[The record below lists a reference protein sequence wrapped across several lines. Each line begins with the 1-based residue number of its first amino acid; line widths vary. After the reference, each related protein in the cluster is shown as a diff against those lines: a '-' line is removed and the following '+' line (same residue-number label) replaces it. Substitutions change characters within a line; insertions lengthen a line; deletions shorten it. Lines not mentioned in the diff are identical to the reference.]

1 MSFYPSSLTPLPL
14 VVAPHTQI
22 FYIWVFGASA
32 LVAQCVRSLWNFAA
46 NASKTFGLAAAG
58 ACVEGRCSSYL
69 RINSDL
75 LRRTMIDMSL
85 CGCYCDAGLVVK
97 VLAIAV
103 FFVLTFTGALCMVRP

>member
-58 ACVEGRCSSYL
+58 AYVEGRCSAYL
-69 RINSDL
+69 HISSDL
-75 LRRTMIDMSL
+75 QPPTHTPL
-85 CGCYCDAGLVVK
+85 GCCFCDAGLVVK

-103 FFVLTFTGALCMVRP
+103 FFVLTFTGALCMVCP